1 MKGGEGRERSK
12 GGREGRMEG
21 GSERSKGGGKEGG
34 KEGKQKRVSVNES
47 KRRE

>member
-1 MKGGEGRERSK
+1 
-12 GGREGRMEG
+12 MEG